1 MFNSIK
7 PLTYLEARS
16 NLSIYEKNMALSGLL
31 SSLSKN
37 RLTDEENFDGIGIT
51 LADTEDYVYAVIPC
65 VGAKFIW
72 KVSRSFATSNNYT
85 YWEIN
90 KTDKYLKP
98 TKKDI
103 SIAQKKLKKYLD
115 IIYK

>member
-31 SSLSKN
+31 SYLSKN
-37 RLTDEENFDGIGIT
+37 RSANKETFDGLGIT
-51 LADTEDYVYAVIPC
+51 LSNTDYVYASISC
-65 VGAKFIW
+65 FGTKYIE
-72 KVSRSFATSNNYT
+72 KVPRSLAILNNYD

-90 KTDKYLKP
+90 KADKHLNL
-98 TKKDI
+98 TKNDI
-103 SIAQKKLKKYLD
+103 SIAQKKYKKYLD